1 MARVAM
7 ILAAM
12 FEDSEFRIPYDG
24 LQQAGH
30 EVVVIGSAARRP
42 LEGKQGDETV
52 VAELSVRDATPEE
65 FDALVIPGGYSPDK
79 LRLDRDMVA
88 FTRDLFAAGKPV
100 AAICHAGSL
109 LIEAGVV
116 SGRTLTSW
124 PSIKTDLIN
133 AGARWVDRAVVE
145 DQNLITSRKPD
156 DLERFTE
163 AILRALEETPV
174 RGAQVEPRA
183 GAGARRSQKKRARAP
198 SKRGAREAG

>member
-1 MARVAM
+1 
-7 ILAAM
+7 M

-24 LQQAGH
+24 LRRAGH
-30 EVVVIGSAARRP
+30 EVDVIGIAARKH
-42 LEGKQGDETV
+42 LEGKHADETV
-52 VAELSVRDATPEE
+52 VTELSIRDAEAEE

-79 LRLDRDMVA
+79 LRLDREMVA
-88 FTRDLFAAGKPV
+88 FTRDLFQAGKPV

-116 SGRTLTSW
+116 RGRTLTSW

-133 AGARWVDRAVVE
+133 AGARWVDRPVVE

-163 AILRALEETPV
+163 AILAKLEEQAPV
-174 RGAQVEPRA
+174 RAAPARTPA
-183 GAGARRSQKKRARAP
+183 RGAGRKRKAASSRRGRRAA
-198 SKRGAREAG
+198 E

>member
-1 MARVAM
+1 MARVAV
-7 ILAAM
+7 ILEAM

-24 LQQAGH
+24 LRRAGH
-30 EVVVIGSAARRP
+30 DVVVIGVGARKH

-52 VAELSVRDATPEE
+52 VTELSIRDARAEG

-88 FTRDLFAAGKPV
+88 FTRDVFQAGKPV

-116 SGRTLTSW
+116 RGRTLTSW

-133 AGARWVDRAVVE
+133 AGARWVDRQVAL

-163 AILRALEETPV
+163 AILRALEERGSEQAAPPAAAPA
-174 RGAQVEPRA
+174 RGAERKRKAA
-183 GAGARRSQKKRARAP
+183 GSRR
-198 SKRGAREAG
+198 GGGE